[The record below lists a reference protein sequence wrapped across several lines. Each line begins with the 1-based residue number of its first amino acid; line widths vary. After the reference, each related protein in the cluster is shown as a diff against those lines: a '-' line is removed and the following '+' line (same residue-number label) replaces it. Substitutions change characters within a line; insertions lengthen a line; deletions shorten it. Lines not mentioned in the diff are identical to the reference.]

1 MAVNRRTTSVFCVI
15 AVLLIAADGQ
25 AQSRAMGSFQGLFTP
40 HIGVTEGGDVTD
52 PRLTWGAS
60 VAVHEQ
66 DGWGAELDFGRA
78 SDTEAGS
85 LELDLTTY
93 MVNASWVRPA
103 GSIRPFGLGGIG
115 VMQVTGCTTPCTR
128 ASTTYDLGLTAG
140 GGVLAVINDWVG
152 VRGDVR
158 FFFASADH
166 FDLGRP
172 DNLNFW
178 RVSMGVTLMWSIL
191 P

>member
-1 MAVNRRTTSVFCVI
+1 VAADRRAFVFVAI
-15 AVLLIAADGQ
+15 ALLIAAQAQ

-40 HIGVTEGGDVTD
+40 HLGAAVGGDVVD
-52 PRLTWGAS
+52 GRITWGAS

-78 SDTEAGS
+78 TDATVESQ
-85 LELDLTTY
+85 LLDLNTY
-93 MVNASWVRPA
+93 MVNASWMRPR
-103 GSIRPFGLGGIG
+103 GYIRPFGIGGVG
-115 VMQVTGCTTPCTR
+115 VMHVSGCTAPCPRT
-128 ASTTYDLGLTAG
+128 STYDFGWTAG
-140 GGVLAVINDWVG
+140 GGVLTRISDWVA

-158 FFFASADH
+158 YFFASADH

-172 DNLNFW
+172 DNLDFW
-178 RVSMGVTLMWSIL
+178 RISMGITLMWAIV

>member
-1 MAVNRRTTSVFCVI
+1 MA
-15 AVLLIAADGQ
+15 AHAH
-25 AQSRAMGSFQGLFTP
+25 AQSRSMGSFQGLFTP
-40 HIGVTEGGDVTD
+40 HLGVSVGGDVTGGRIT
-52 PRLTWGAS
+52 PGVS

-78 SDTEAGS
+78 TDTEAGA

-93 MVNASWVRPA
+93 MVNASWIRPN
-103 GSIRPFGLGGIG
+103 GSIRPFGLGGFG
-115 VMQVTGCTTPCTR
+115 VMQVTGCPSPCTR
-128 ASTTYDLGLTAG
+128 PSTTYDLGLTAG
-140 GGVLAVINDWVG
+140 GGVLASINDWIG
-152 VRGDVR
+152 VRGDIR

-172 DNLNFW
+172 DNVNFW
-178 RVSMGVTLMWSIL
+178 RVSMGLTLMWAII

>member
-1 MAVNRRTTSVFCVI
+1 MAVDRRAESVLVLI
-15 AVLLIAADGQ
+15 VLLSASPAA

-40 HIGVTEGGDVTD
+40 HLGVAAGGDVTG
-52 PRLTWGAS
+52 PRLTFGAS

-78 SDTEAGS
+78 TDTDAGA
-85 LELDLTTY
+85 LVLDLTTY
-93 MVNASWVRPA
+93 MVNAAWMRPT
-103 GSIRPFGLGGIG
+103 GSIRPFGIGGLG

-140 GGVLAVINDWVG
+140 AGVMARINDWVG
-152 VRGDVR
+152 VRGDAR

-178 RVSMGVTLMWSIL
+178 RVSAGMTLMWAIT

>member
-1 MAVNRRTTSVFCVI
+1 MAVDRRATFVF
-15 AVLLIAADGQ
+15 ALSLLLAAAGAQ
-25 AQSRAMGSFQGLFTP
+25 AQSRSMGSFQGLFTP
-40 HIGVTEGGDVTD
+40 HIGVSTGGDVSD
-52 PRLTWGAS
+52 PRLTLGAS

-78 SDTEAGS
+78 PDAEAGA

-93 MVNASWVRPA
+93 MVNAAWVRPT

-115 VMQVTGCTTPCTR
+115 VVQATGCTSPCTR

-140 GGVLAVINDWVG
+140 GGVLARVNDWVG

-158 FFFASADH
+158 FFFAGADH

-178 RVSMGVTLMWSIL
+178 RVSGGVTLMWAVV

>member
-1 MAVNRRTTSVFCVI
+1 VAVDRRTTPVFFLI
-15 AVLLIAADGQ
+15 AVLLAAQAQ

-40 HIGVTEGGDVTD
+40 HLGVSTGGDVTEA
-52 PRLTWGAS
+52 RLTPGVS

-66 DGWGAELDFGRA
+66 DGWGAELDFGHA
-78 SDTEAGS
+78 SDTEVGA
-85 LELDLTTY
+85 LVLDLTTY
-93 MVNASWVRPA
+93 TVNASW
-103 GSIRPFGLGGIG
+103 IRPGGNIRPYGLGGIG
-115 VMQVTGCTTPCTR
+115 VMQVNGCPSPCTR
-128 ASTTYDLGLTAG
+128 PATTYDLGWTAG
-140 GGVLAVINDWVG
+140 GGVLARVSEWVA

-158 FFFASADH
+158 YFFASADH

-178 RVSMGVTLMWSIL
+178 RVSLGVSLIWVIV

>member
-1 MAVNRRTTSVFCVI
+1 MAVDRRASSVFVLT
-15 AVLLIAADGQ
+15 VLLWAAGAE

-40 HIGVTEGGDVTD
+40 HLGASVGGDVTQARIT
-52 PRLTWGAS
+52 PGVS

-78 SDTEAGS
+78 SDTGVGP
-85 LELDLTTY
+85 LVLDLTTY
-93 MVNASWVRPA
+93 MVSASWMRPT

-115 VMQVTGCTTPCTR
+115 VMQVHGCTAPCNR
-128 ASTTYDLGLTAG
+128 ASTTYDLGWTAG
-140 GGVLAVINDWVG
+140 GGVMTRINDWIG
-152 VRGDVR
+152 VRGDLR
-158 FFFASADH
+158 YFFASADH

-178 RVSMGVTLMWSIL
+178 RVSMGITLLWAMV

>member
-1 MAVNRRTTSVFCVI
+1 MAVERRAKSVFLLI
-15 AVLLIAADGQ
+15 VLLSAANAH
-25 AQSRAMGSFQGLFTP
+25 AQSRSMGTFLGSFTP
-40 HIGVTEGGDVTD
+40 HLGVTTGGDVTGA
-52 PRLTWGAS
+52 RLTFGAS

-78 SDTEAGS
+78 SDTEAGP
-85 LELDLTTY
+85 LVLDLTTY
-93 MVNASWVRPA
+93 TVNASWVRPT
-103 GSIRPFGLGGIG
+103 GSIRPFGLGGFG
-115 VMQVTGCTTPCTR
+115 VMQVTGCTAPCTR

-140 GGVLAVINDWVG
+140 GGVLAVINDWIG
-152 VRGDVR
+152 VRGDAR

-178 RVSMGVTLMWSIL
+178 RVSAGVTLMWAIT